1 MIRRYLFSILLLFS
15 FAFFP
20 TPFWLLWPFWII
32 LRLRFLLFL
41 LMLMLQSVINFENL
55 RFNFITRECYLTM
68 IDKVGYGVIL
78 IPFCFTRFLIT
89 LRCDL
94 FLLNDILLLNL
105 FFFVF
110 YRWQLHFHRKHE
122 GCTHVLAFGEYIDL
136 PLVIIHDALTDC
148 QAHAHSL
155 TIQIFRVLQLFEK
168 SE

>member
-20 TPFWLLWPFWII
+20 TPFWLLWLFKII
-32 LRLRFLLFL
+32 LRLRFLLFFR
-41 LMLMLQSVINFENL
+41 LMSQRVINLENL
-55 RFNFITRECYLTM
+55 RFNFLTRECYLTL

-78 IPFCFTRFLIT
+78 IPFCSTRFFIT
-89 LRCDL
+89 LRCFH

-105 FFFVF
+105 FFVF
-110 YRWQLHFHRKHE
+110 CWWQLHFHRKHE